1 MTSHDFGHGG
11 HKSSKRCD
19 TLQCSSQPPSNTV
32 LHRLLGVSGAAVG
45 ILQLNRLK
53 KVKTKYVD
61 SALWQVGVLQ
71 RVEKKN
77 LKHFLRQELRKIRG
91 ELTAAREGVDTFRVS
106 ADRYDVVAGVADQ
119 DVVTLQL
126 QLRNVVECIKVGR
139 AAVRPRVNIACLRLQ
154 LCASADVVSMWFRC
168 VPVLMWS

>member
-1 MTSHDFGHGG
+1 MT
-11 HKSSKRCD
+11 RCSARRSRHQ
-19 TLQCSSQPPSNTV
+19 TQCFTV
-32 LHRLLGVSGAAVG
+32 CRARVSGAAVG